1 MSRCFVSARRQN
13 VPEALLEAIG
23 ESIREHGASALSLRD
38 VARRVGVSHAAPA
51 HFFKNKAGMLSAF
64 AAQGFR
70 RLADVVEDELDR
82 SKAVGGA
89 QALASIGRAY
99 VRFAVAEP
107 SQFEVMFRLDVL
119 DATSSELQEASDR
132 AFSLL
137 ITTIEQCRQEGS
149 LGDRDEM
156 LVALAAWSI
165 AHGLASLWISGQLEW
180 RIAEANIETLAS
192 SVSQLFVDAV
202 LGRD

>member
-1 MSRCFVSARRQN
+1 MSRCCMSARRQN

-23 ESIREHGASALSLRD
+23 ESVREHGASALSLRD

-64 AAQGFR
+64 AAQGFQ
-70 RLADVVEDELDR
+70 RLADVVVDELNR
-82 SKAVGGA
+82 STPVDGA

-99 VRFAVAEP
+99 VRFAVSEP
-107 SQFEVMFRLDVL
+107 AQFEVMFRLDVL
-119 DATSSELQEASDR
+119 DASSTELQEASDL

-137 ITTIEQCRQEGS
+137 IATIEQCRREGS
-149 LGDRDEM
+149 LADRDEM
-156 LVALAAWSI
+156 VVALAAWSMV
-165 AHGLASLWISGQLEW
+165 HGLASLWISGQLEG
-180 RIAEANIETLAS
+180 RIAETDIEALAR

-202 LGRD
+202 LVRH